1 MKPIKWVGLV
11 AAMML
16 SWQCQADDFKLGY
29 INTERVYREA
39 APVLALN
46 KRLDQE
52 FGPRREELK
61 ALQAKG
67 KQLEAL
73 LVKPDLSEADRRNNQ
88 RELDSVI
95 RDFNAKSASLNEDF
109 NQRRS
114 EEFAAFLERANQV
127 VRNLG
132 AQGHYDLILQ
142 DSVYGVYV
150 NPKFDLTDT
159 LLKAL
164 DK

>member
-29 INTERVYREA
+29 INIDRVYREA
-39 APVLALN
+39 APAQAIM

-52 FGPRREELK
+52 FGSRREELK

-67 KQLEAL
+67 KMLEAQ
-73 LVKPDLSEADRRNNQ
+73 LVKPDLPDAERKNDQ

-95 RDFNAKSASLNEDF
+95 REYNAKSASLSEDF
-109 NQRRS
+109 NQRRA
-114 EEFAAFLERANQV
+114 EEFAAFLQRANQV
-127 VRNLG
+127 VRDI
-132 AQGHYDLILQ
+132 AEKGHYDLILQ
-142 DSVYGVYV
+142 DSVYVS
-150 NPKFDLTDT
+150 PKFDLTDT